1 MEEPSYSRGGGRRKT
16 GGIVEGTKGGGG
28 GGGRRQGERS
38 GARRRSSADDI
49 ERLVD
54 TLKEV
59 SRPRLGGAGGVNRAY
74 TAVPGTNK

>member
-1 MEEPSYSRGGGRRKT
+1 MRGGGRRKT
-16 GGIVEGTKGGGG
+16 CGITEGTKE
-28 GGGRRQGERS
+28 GGRRKEERS

-59 SRPRLGGAGGVNRAY
+59 SRPKLE
-74 TAVPGTNK
+74 PH